1 MVGIINNETIRMI
14 FVYDQRIS
22 MLKYMEAQMLTDNK
36 FIALLIG
43 SIFLSLGFIITKSKA
58 EQLQASC
65 KDSLSK
71 NARVI
76 HDRVIGKQ
84 SDNSDLKELWKEVTR
99 ELITENILVER
110 MRQIQHMR
118 LIIV

>member
-1 MVGIINNETIRMI
+1 MI
-14 FVYDQRIS
+14 FVYDQGIS
-22 MLKYMEAQMLTDNK
+22 MLKDMEAQKLTDNK
-36 FIALLIG
+36 LTALLIG
-43 SIFLSLGFIITKSKA
+43 SIFLSSEFMITKSKA

-65 KDSLSK
+65 KESLSK

-99 ELITENILVER
+99 ELITENIFGREDATNPAHEAYNCLENKGR
-110 MRQIQHMR
+110 
-118 LIIV
+118 